1 MRIREGAAQ
10 PIFIRWYNDDMDM
23 IGHEA
28 IAPDLSTGLFCRFTQ
43 QIFVKR
49 IVALLKEGLRTPVAA
64 LCYVMRVTG
73 NNKTG

>member
-1 MRIREGAAQ
+1 
-10 PIFIRWYNDDMDM
+10 M

-28 IAPDLSTGLFCRFTQ
+28 IAPDLSTGLLCRFIQ

-49 IVALLKEGLRTPVAA
+49 LVALFKEGLRTPVAA
-64 LCYVMRVTG
+64 LGHVLRVTG